1 MCVFQG
7 EFVACLLTL
16 LRQLKDKEYQQL
28 LSRFP
33 TKDELTV
40 KSFDKP
46 YQSALRLFNQL
57 FNNCDCCSLTLQS
70 GLQSFLLQLFTVFR
84 ILIRPDMFPKDWTVM
99 RLVANK

>member
-40 KSFDKP
+40 QSFDKP

-57 FNNCDCCSLTLQS
+57 FNNSDCCSRTLQS
-70 GLQSFLLQLFTVFR
+70 GFPEFPPAVIHCLQNTYPIGYVPQ
-84 ILIRPDMFPKDWTVM
+84 
-99 RLVANK
+99 RLDCHETGR